1 MIDAR
6 TIAAWLVAGLTLA
19 GCGGPDTSAPAARP
33 AATAAA
39 PDTAPAS
46 TASAP
51 AGESPAPRADRR
63 IVFLGDSLTAGLGV
77 AVDEAY
83 PSVLARRLETRQQGW
98 TVVNAGVSGDTSAG
112 GVRRLEWS
120 IDGGAAIVVVALGGN
135 DALRGLP
142 VADLAKNLDAIVAG
156 ATARGARVVLAGMEA
171 PPNNGPEYARA
182 FHDVYPAVAAR
193 HGATLIPFLL
203 AGVAGDPALN
213 QADGIHPNPE
223 GARRV
228 ADTVWRSLEPVVQTI
243 ETASTR

>member
-1 MIDAR
+1 MRDAR
-6 TIAAWLVAGLTLA
+6 PIAVWLAASLTLA
-19 GCGGPDTSAPAARP
+19 ACGTPETPAPAPRPAPAAE
-33 AATAAA
+33 A
-39 PDTAPAS
+39 APAS

-51 AGESPAPRADRR
+51 APNAPAPRAERR
-63 IVFLGDSLTAGLGV
+63 IVVLGDSLTAGLGV
-77 AVDEAY
+77 AVEDAY
-83 PSVLARRLETRQQGW
+83 PSVLARRLEARRQGW

-112 GVRRLEWS
+112 GLRRLEWS
-120 IDGGAAIVVVALGGN
+120 LDGGAAIVIVALGGN

-142 VADLAKNLDAIVAG
+142 VAELRKNLDAIVEG
-156 ATARGARVVLAGMEA
+156 ATSRGARVVLAGMEA
-171 PPNNGPEYARA
+171 PPNNGPDYARA

-228 ADTVWRSLEPVVQTI
+228 ADTVWRTLEPVVQAI